1 MKRFVSLAVLLLVL
15 VLSITPAAAQDNIL
29 RIVANADIRTADP
42 HIAYELDTWP
52 TVALFYR
59 SLVELESADVAVP
72 GLAEEFTISEDGLI
86 YTFTLDENA
95 AFCNGRQVT
104 SDDIVYTWERW
115 NDPSVPSPTAYF
127 FDALQGVSAYR
138 AGDAESI
145 SGISVLDERTVQ
157 FTFDYPVWT
166 MIQRFA
172 LPPAGI
178 IAREGVEAAGDG
190 FGFAPLGAGP
200 FCVTSWE
207 PGLRITG
214 ERNPNYFKE
223 GLPVADG
230 FEIAIGIE
238 PSIGILRMDAGEAD
252 VAIDFVPNSDF
263 PRINADPTLAERLVT
278 TTAFPN
284 IDYVIYQTRT
294 EPFNNVDVRR
304 ALSMA
309 IDRERLSTILNGR
322 AVAANGPIPPGV
334 PGDNTEV
341 SPYSYDPDGARELL
355 TGAGYPD
362 GLTTEILTN
371 TDPTNLA
378 VSQAIIADWAQIG
391 VTATLQAI
399 DNAQFL
405 DILINQPETFQVAMT
420 NWYMD
425 YQDPSNVY
433 EPLYGCG
440 GSYNWGGYCDEGL
453 QATFDEVN
461 LIPFG
466 DERWSAFADFE
477 AMLFEQQPVAFLYHL
492 QNFYYRSERL
502 SIDTDAALLF
512 KWDTASVTP

>member
-1 MKRFVSLAVLLLVL
+1 MKRSISVLVVVLLLIV
-15 VLSITPAAAQDNIL
+15 SIAPVGAQDNIL
-29 RIVANADIRTADP
+29 RILANADIRTADP

-59 SLVELESADVAVP
+59 SLVELETADTAVP
-72 GLAEEFTISEDGLI
+72 GLASEFTVSDDGLV

-104 SDDIVYTWERW
+104 PDDVVYTWERW
-115 NDPSVPSPTAYF
+115 NSPDVPSPTAYF
-127 FDALQGVSAYR
+127 FDSLQGVQAYR
-138 AGDAESI
+138 AGDAETI
-145 SGISVLDERTVQ
+145 SGIEVLDERTVQ
-157 FTFDYPVWT
+157 FTFDFPVWT

-200 FCVTSWE
+200 FCLVSWE
-207 PGLRITG
+207 PGLRVVG

-223 GLPVADG
+223 GLPLADG
-230 FEIAIGIE
+230 FEITIGVE
-238 PSIGILRMDAGEAD
+238 PSVGILRMDAGEAD
-252 VAIDFVPNSDF
+252 VSIDFVPNGDF
-263 PRINADPTLAERLVT
+263 PRINADPVLAERLVT
-278 TTAFPN
+278 TVAFPN
-284 IDYVIYQTRT
+284 IDYVVFQTRT
-294 EPFNNVDVRR
+294 APFDNLEVRR

-322 AVAANGPIPPGV
+322 AVPANGPVPPGV

-341 SPYSYDPDGARELL
+341 APYSYEPDAAREMLAA
-355 TGAGYPD
+355 AGYPE
-362 GLTTEILTN
+362 GFTTEILTN

-378 VSQAIIADWAQIG
+378 VSQAIIADWAEIG
-391 VTATLQAI
+391 VTATLQSV
-399 DNAQFL
+399 DNSQFL

-420 NWYMD
+420 NWYLD

-433 EPLYGCG
+433 EPLFGCG
-440 GSYNWGGYCDEGL
+440 GSYNWGAYCNEEL
-453 QATFDEVN
+453 QASFEEKN
-461 LIPFG
+461 LVPFG
-466 DERWSAFADFE
+466 DERWVAFSEFE

-492 QNFYYRSERL
+492 QNYYYRSERL
-502 SIDTDAALLF
+502 SIETDAALIF
-512 KWDTASVTP
+512 KWDEASITP